1 MDKNNI
7 CSEIKFLIEKIFE
20 LDKGTI
26 KNNTNLLKEDL
37 DLDSIDIL
45 ELELNIKTT
54 ELNIKDN
61 HINVVYTVIESNCE
75 YEYNIEVSDEYEYK
89 K

>member
-45 ELELNIKTT
+45 ELELNIKKKY
-54 ELNIKDN
+54 NIKLEKLPKEAF
-61 HINVVYTVIESNCE
+61 TSIEKMAEFIIDYQNTM
-75 YEYNIEVSDEYEYK
+75 SDIK
-89 K
+89 

>member
-45 ELELNIKTT
+45 ELELNIKKNTT
-54 ELNIKDN
+54 
-61 HINVVYTVIESNCE
+61 
-75 YEYNIEVSDEYEYK
+75 
-89 K
+89 